1 MKGHWRT
8 CSSKSYAGKWTHKA
22 LKPLSEVPED
32 EAAMFEGSQD
42 MLSEYLIEGDNFEV
56 NADAGNAE
64 GVEFFLLR
72 CTKRKWM
79 TNCIL
84 RDKWKNKCDKNTYVV
99 IGCYYQ
105 QQEGDPHHYT
115 LLDDRGVTNL
125 YSHLVRAIKFDMPLV
140 DATSK
145 TYYLSPELHET
156 IYNAMPYEAA

>member
-22 LKPLSEVPED
+22 LKPLSEVPEETEAPED

-42 MLSEYLIEGDNFEV
+42 MLSEYLIEGDNFAV
-56 NADAGNAE
+56 NADTGNAE

-79 TNCIL
+79 TDCIL
-84 RDKWKNKCDKNTYVV
+84 RDKCKNKCDKNTYVV
-99 IGCYYQ
+99 TGCYYQ
-105 QQEGDPHHYT
+105 QQEGDPNHYT

-140 DATSK
+140 DSTSK
-145 TYYLSPELHET
+145 TYYLSLELH
-156 IYNAMPYEAA
+156 AL